1 MNRMPV
7 TQPIALD
14 PTSLSKAAAALYP
27 DLGPISRAKAKY
39 RPYICPFH
47 VVLPLVPTGSSVLDI
62 GCGNGLLL
70 GLLAV
75 TGKVRDGAGY
85 DLSEA
90 AVVQAREMA
99 KSISTG
105 ATLSFYV
112 GDSPACVPGGGG
124 GGDFD
129 VVMMVDVLHHVP
141 PAHQAGF
148 FEAAAS
154 RVRPGGLLIYKDMV
168 NFPDWR
174 AYTNVMH
181 DIVLAGQCSRYAPT
195 SSVEQWAERAG
206 LTTRERGRFDMLWY
220 GHELRVFERPR
231 KG

>member
-7 TQPIALD
+7 TQTVALD

-27 DLGPISRAKAKY
+27 DLSPISRAKAKY

-75 TGKVRDGAGY
+75 TGKVRAGAGY
-85 DLSEA
+85 DLSED
-90 AVVQAREMA
+90 AVVQARGMA
-99 KSISTG
+99 KSINTG
-105 ATLSFYV
+105 ATLTFFV
-112 GDSPACVPGGGG
+112 GDSPACVPGGV
-124 GGDFD
+124 GDFD
-129 VVMMVDVLHHVP
+129 VVTMVDVLHHVP

-148 FEAAAS
+148 FQSAAS

-181 DIVLAGQCSRYAPT
+181 DIVLAGQRSRYAPM
-195 SSVEQWAERAG
+195 SAVEQWAGTAG
-206 LTTRERGRFDMLWY
+206 LVTRERGRFDMLWY

>member
-7 TQPIALD
+7 TQPVALD
-14 PTSLSKAAAALYP
+14 PDALSKAAAALYP
-27 DLGPISRAKAKY
+27 DVGPISRAKAKY

-75 TGKVRDGAGY
+75 TGRMREGAGY
-85 DLSEA
+85 DLSES
-90 AVVQAREMA
+90 AVGQAREMA
-99 KSISTG
+99 RSITMG
-105 ATLSFYV
+105 AKLTFYV

-124 GGDFD
+124 DFD
-129 VVMMVDVLHHVP
+129 VVTMVDVLHHVP

-148 FEAAAS
+148 FAAAAS

-181 DIVLAGQCSRYAPT
+181 DIVLAGQRSRYAPT
-195 SSVEQWAERAG
+195 SAVEQWAESAG

-220 GHELRVFERPR
+220 GHQLRVFERPR